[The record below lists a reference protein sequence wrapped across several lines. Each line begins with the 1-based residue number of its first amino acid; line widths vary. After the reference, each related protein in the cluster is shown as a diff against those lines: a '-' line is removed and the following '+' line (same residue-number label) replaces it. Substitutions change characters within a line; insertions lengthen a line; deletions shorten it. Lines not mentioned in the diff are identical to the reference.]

1 MFFKKKPI
9 LQFQCHTC
17 FLSRERR
24 VVLLRLIPTL
34 LIFSLVLECF
44 GQLQTIEV
52 IASPEYSFRLLS
64 NADSEDNPDRTQ
76 ERGKFNYRAGINYT
90 YKKSERIWMKTG
102 IRYVRTGYILQDEDD
117 LMWPQEFDTLTG
129 EYTPDPTLPH
139 ELRLSKDYL
148 FIEIPL
154 AARYI
159 LQRRNLTTF
168 LEAGFSPHVYLTT
181 RTREITDLYEL
192 TEYKREESEEFNKVQ
207 LVGTASIGF
216 SYKIGERLQILAQPT
231 FRYHLT
237 KLLLTDS
244 PIKEHLYNVGVDLG
258 LSYSL

>member
-1 MFFKKKPI
+1 MPA
-9 LQFQCHTC
+9 LM
-17 FLSRERR
+17 
-24 VVLLRLIPTL
+24 VLL
-34 LIFSLVLECF
+34 LVFEGF

-52 IASPEYSFRLLS
+52 IGSPDYSYRLLS
-64 NADSEDNPDRTQ
+64 NADSGDNTAREQ
-76 ERGKFNYRAGINYT
+76 ERGKLNYRAGINYT

-102 IRYVRTGYILQDEDD
+102 IRFVQTGYILQDEDN

-139 ELRLSKDYL
+139 ELRRSSDYL

-154 AARYI
+154 AGRYI
-159 LQRRNLTTF
+159 LRRRNLTTF

-181 RTREITDLYEL
+181 RTREVTDLYEH
-192 TEYKREESEEFNKVQ
+192 TEYSREENEEFNKIQ

-216 SYKIGERLQILAQPT
+216 SYKIREGLQILVQPI

-237 KLLLTDS
+237 KLYLTDS
-244 PIKEHLYNVGVDLG
+244 PVREHLYNVGVELG
-258 LSYSL
+258 LSYAL